1 MVSTRKKRQSSKRL
15 LSQLDDFDQDV
26 IISNTTSERR
36 ENVVVNGGVDDQN
49 FTGGT
54 SNVSSIVNE
63 NALNVKTL
71 ERCFN
76 ERIDREMS
84 NIVDTVE
91 DRIQNAVLTA
101 IDNIVTP
108 KIELAIRSINASSG
122 RDVTS
127 ASGNSER
134 REYEG
139 INASFEN
146 ASANN
151 RTLGVANTNDETRHD
166 FHDEVSELPVLEA
179 QFDRQLPTHHMPSGA
194 SSEVHHMVT
203 GVKERHDM
211 LTEGSQQIHNRHHM
225 VTGVKERHDM
235 LTEGSQQIHNRHHMV
250 TGAKEQIHNHHDMVA
265 RGSEEFRNSHHMATG
280 QTAYINQIPE
290 FLTGRTQT
298 SRNPSSHQYQNLST
312 QVSQD
317 NNLPVVEHTPTHQ
330 NLDANN
336 SINRLADAIAG
347 ITTQQPSQATTML
360 KPVSTSTLIFDGKNQ
375 KFELF
380 EDLLHTMLKMQP
392 EMTKAMKI
400 NHFHAHLRKEALQT
414 FRNISAVNKKTLD
427 DVLIVFRRK
436 YVKPESQATAKHK
449 WHKLTFDPNTKS
461 LPHFLEELNECAEK
475 AFGDNAQHM
484 IDSLLYAKLPPHL
497 KRSLN
502 LAHLENGTYDQIVA
516 HLERELEL
524 SGLENDG
531 ELTIPTVT
539 TVPLND
545 NQQNTEQTKVVC
557 YYCKK
562 RGHVIRD
569 CRKRMRKEQERGN
582 DPSTQ
587 KMKPSTSKTY
597 APCPHC
603 QRTNHPP
610 EQCWSGPNAANRPK
624 RFKQAYPEDNQNDGQ
639 NHGNLTYSGPSSI
652 LKNSLN

>member
-26 IISNTTSERR
+26 IIGNTTSERR

-151 RTLGVANTNDETRHD
+151 RTLGMANTNDETRHD

-225 VTGVKERHDM
+225 VTG
-235 LTEGSQQIHNRHHMV
+235 
-250 TGAKEQIHNHHDMVA
+250 AKEQIHNHHDMVA
-265 RGSEEFRNSHHMATG
+265 RGSEEFRNSHHMVTG
-280 QTAYINQIPE
+280 QTAHINQIPE

-360 KPVSTSTLIFDGKNQ
+360 KPVSTSTLIFDGKNE

-380 EDLLHTMLKMQP
+380 EDLFHTMLKMQP
-392 EMTKAMKI
+392 EMTEAMKI
-400 NHFHAHLRKEALQT
+400 NHFHAYLRKEALQT
-414 FRNISAVNKKTLD
+414 FRNVSAVNKKTLD

-461 LPHFLEELNECAEK
+461 LPDFLEELNECAEK

-531 ELTIPTVT
+531 ELTIPTMT

-562 RGHVIRD
+562 PGHVIRD

-597 APCPHC
+597 ASCPHC

-610 EQCWSGPNAANRPK
+610 EQCWSGLNAANRPK

>member
-1 MVSTRKKRQSSKRL
+1 MVSTRKKRQSNKRL
-15 LSQLDDFDQDV
+15 LSQLDDFDQDM
-26 IISNTTSERR
+26 IIGNAVSERQD
-36 ENVVVNGGVDDQN
+36 NAVVNMGTNDRD
-49 FTGGT
+49 FTV
-54 SNVSSIVNE
+54 SNSSNNTAVNE
-63 NALNVKTL
+63 NAMNVKTL

-76 ERIDREMS
+76 EWIDREMS

-91 DRIQNAVLTA
+91 DRIQNAILTA
-101 IDNIVTP
+101 IENIVAP

-127 ASGNSER
+127 VTANSER
-134 REYEG
+134 GERVG

-146 ASANN
+146 ASENN
-151 RTLGVANTNDETRHD
+151 NTLRVPNVSDETRLNIP
-166 FHDEVSELPVLEA
+166 DEEGELSVPDTR
-179 QFDRQLPTHHMPSGA
+179 FDRQPHT
-194 SSEVHHMVT
+194 HHMVT
-203 GVKERHDM
+203 GVKERHNI
-211 LTEGSQQIHNRHHM
+211 LPESSERIH
-225 VTGVKERHDM
+225 
-235 LTEGSQQIHNRHHMV
+235 
-250 TGAKEQIHNHHDMVA
+250 
-265 RGSEEFRNSHHMATG
+265 NSHHMMTG
-280 QTAYINQIPE
+280 QTAHINQIPE

-360 KPVSTSTLIFDGKNQ
+360 KPVSTSTLLFDGKNE

-380 EDLLHTMLKMQP
+380 EDLFHTMLKMQP
-392 EMTKAMKI
+392 EMTEAMKI

-461 LPHFLEELNECAEK
+461 LPDFLEKLNECAEK

-531 ELTIPTVT
+531 ELTIPTMT

-545 NQQNTEQTKVVC
+545 NQQNTEQTRVVC

-562 RGHVIRD
+562 PGHVIRD

-587 KMKPSTSKTY
+587 KMKPSTSKSY

>member
-1 MVSTRKKRQSSKRL
+1 MVSTRKKRQSNKRL
-15 LSQLDDFDQDV
+15 LSQLDDFEQDV
-26 IISNTTSERR
+26 FIGNAASKRQ
-36 ENVVVNGGVDDQN
+36 ENVAVNEGTNDQEFTVGTSYDSSTVNG
-49 FTGGT
+49 
-54 SNVSSIVNE
+54 
-63 NALNVKTL
+63 NAMSVKTL

-76 ERIDREMS
+76 ERIDREMN

-91 DRIQNAVLTA
+91 DRIQNAILTA
-101 IDNIVTP
+101 IDNIIVP
-108 KIELAIRSINASSG
+108 KIELAIRSVNASSG

-127 ASGNSER
+127 VSAHSER
-134 REYEG
+134 REYTG
-139 INASFEN
+139 INASLEN
-146 ASANN
+146 ASENN
-151 RTLGVANTNDETRHD
+151 DTLGVTNINVETRCSLRD
-166 FHDEVSELPVLEA
+166 RVNGLSA
-179 QFDRQLPTHHMPSGA
+179 QGTQFDRRSPTHCTTLGGST
-194 SSEVHHMVT
+194 ETHHMVT
-203 GVKERHDM
+203 GAIKRHNI
-211 LTEGSQQIHNRHHM
+211 LPGGSEHIHN
-225 VTGVKERHDM
+225 
-235 LTEGSQQIHNRHHMV
+235 SHHMV

-265 RGSEEFRNSHHMATG
+265 RGSEEFRNSHHMVTG
-280 QTAYINQIPE
+280 QTPQTNQFPE
-290 FLTGRTQT
+290 FLTGRIQT
-298 SRNPSSHQYQNLST
+298 PRNPSAHQYQNLST

-317 NNLPVVEHTPTHQ
+317 NNLPVVEQTPINQ

-347 ITTQQPSQATTML
+347 ITTQQRPQAATML
-360 KPVSTSTLIFDGKNQ
+360 KPVSTNTLIFDGKNE

-380 EDLLHTMLKMQP
+380 EDLFHTMLKMQP
-392 EMTKAMKI
+392 EMTEAMKI

-414 FRNISAVNKKTLD
+414 FRNISALNKRTLD

-461 LPHFLEELNECAEK
+461 LPDFLEELNECAER

-502 LAHLENGTYDQIVA
+502 LAYLENGTYDQIVA

-531 ELTIPTVT
+531 ELTIPTMT
-539 TVPLND
+539 AVPPND
-545 NQQNTEQTKVVC
+545 NQQNTEQTKIVC
-557 YYCKK
+557 HYCRKP
-562 RGHVIRD
+562 GHVIRE
-569 CRKRMRKEQERGN
+569 CRKRIRKEQEQRN

-587 KMKPSTSKTY
+587 KMKPSTSKSY

-624 RFKQAYPEDNQNDGQ
+624 RFKQTYPEDNRNDGQ
-639 NHGNLTYSGPSSI
+639 NQGNMNHSRPSSI

>member
-1 MVSTRKKRQSSKRL
+1 MVSTRKKRQSNKRL
-15 LSQLDDFDQDV
+15 LSQLDDFDQDM
-26 IISNTTSERR
+26 IIGNAVSERQ
-36 ENVVVNGGVDDQN
+36 ENAVVNMGTNDRD
-49 FTGGT
+49 FTV
-54 SNVSSIVNE
+54 SNSSNNTAVNE
-63 NALNVKTL
+63 NAMNVKTL
-71 ERCFN
+71 ERRFN

-91 DRIQNAVLTA
+91 DRIQNAILTA
-101 IDNIVTP
+101 IENIVTP
-108 KIELAIRSINASSG
+108 KIELAIRSTNASSG

-127 ASGNSER
+127 VIANSER
-134 REYEG
+134 GERVG

-146 ASANN
+146 ASENN
-151 RTLGVANTNDETRHD
+151 NTLRVPSVSDETRLNIS
-166 FHDEVSELPVLEA
+166 DEVGELPVPETR
-179 QFDRQLPTHHMPSGA
+179 FDRQPHTP
-194 SSEVHHMVT
+194 
-203 GVKERHDM
+203 
-211 LTEGSQQIHNRHHM
+211 
-225 VTGVKERHDM
+225 
-235 LTEGSQQIHNRHHMV
+235 HMV

-265 RGSEEFRNSHHMATG
+265 RGSEHIHNSHHKVTG
-280 QTAYINQIPE
+280 QTAHINQIPE

-317 NNLPVVEHTPTHQ
+317 NNFPVVEHTPTHQ

-360 KPVSTSTLIFDGKNQ
+360 KPVSTSTLIFDGKNE

-380 EDLLHTMLKMQP
+380 EDLFHTMLKMQP
-392 EMTKAMKI
+392 EMTEAMKI

-461 LPHFLEELNECAEK
+461 LPDFLEELNECAEK

-531 ELTIPTVT
+531 ELTIPTMT
-539 TVPLND
+539 TVPLNN
-545 NQQNTEQTKVVC
+545 NQQNIEQTKVVC

-562 RGHVIRD
+562 PGHVIRD

-624 RFKQAYPEDNQNDGQ
+624 RFKQAYPEDNRNDGQ
-639 NHGNLTYSGPSSI
+639 NQGNMIHSGSSSI
-652 LKNSLN
+652 LKNPLN

>member
-1 MVSTRKKRQSSKRL
+1 MVSTRKKRQSNKRL
-15 LSQLDDFDQDV
+15 LSQLDDFDRDM
-26 IISNTTSERR
+26 IIGNAVSERQ
-36 ENVVVNGGVDDQN
+36 ENAVVNMGTNDRD
-49 FTGGT
+49 FTV
-54 SNVSSIVNE
+54 SNSSNNTAVNE
-63 NALNVKTL
+63 NAMNVKTL

-91 DRIQNAVLTA
+91 DRIQNAILTA
-101 IDNIVTP
+101 IENIVAP

-127 ASGNSER
+127 VIANSER
-134 REYEG
+134 GERVG
-139 INASFEN
+139 INASIEN
-146 ASANN
+146 ASENN
-151 RTLGVANTNDETRHD
+151 NTLHVPSVSDETRLNIP
-166 FHDEVSELPVLEA
+166 DEVGELSVPETR
-179 QFDRQLPTHHMPSGA
+179 FDRQPHTP
-194 SSEVHHMVT
+194 
-203 GVKERHDM
+203 
-211 LTEGSQQIHNRHHM
+211 
-225 VTGVKERHDM
+225 
-235 LTEGSQQIHNRHHMV
+235 HMV

-265 RGSEEFRNSHHMATG
+265 RGSEHIHNSHHKMTG
-280 QTAYINQIPE
+280 QTAHINQIPE

-312 QVSQD
+312 HVSQD

-360 KPVSTSTLIFDGKNQ
+360 KPVSTSTLIFDGKNE

-380 EDLLHTMLKMQP
+380 EDLFHTMLKMQP
-392 EMTKAMKI
+392 EMTEAMKI

-461 LPHFLEELNECAEK
+461 LPDFLEELNECAEK

-531 ELTIPTVT
+531 ELPMPTMT

-562 RGHVIRD
+562 PGHVIRD

-624 RFKQAYPEDNQNDGQ
+624 RFKQVYPEDNQNDGQ

>member
-1 MVSTRKKRQSSKRL
+1 MVSTRKKRQSNKRL
-15 LSQLDDFDQDV
+15 LSQLDDFDQDM
-26 IISNTTSERR
+26 IIGNVVSERQ
-36 ENVVVNGGVDDQN
+36 ENAVVNMGTNDRD
-49 FTGGT
+49 FTV
-54 SNVSSIVNE
+54 SNSSNNTAVNE
-63 NALNVKTL
+63 NVMNVKTL
-71 ERCFN
+71 ERRFN

-91 DRIQNAVLTA
+91 DRIQNAILTA
-101 IDNIVTP
+101 IENIVAP

-127 ASGNSER
+127 VIANSER
-134 REYEG
+134 GERVG

-146 ASANN
+146 ASENN
-151 RTLGVANTNDETRHD
+151 NTLHVPSVSDENRLNISDEVGELSVPETR
-166 FHDEVSELPVLEA
+166 
-179 QFDRQLPTHHMPSGA
+179 FDRQPHTP
-194 SSEVHHMVT
+194 
-203 GVKERHDM
+203 
-211 LTEGSQQIHNRHHM
+211 
-225 VTGVKERHDM
+225 
-235 LTEGSQQIHNRHHMV
+235 HMV

-265 RGSEEFRNSHHMATG
+265 RGSEHIHNSHHKVTG
-280 QTAYINQIPE
+280 QTAHINQIPE

-298 SRNPSSHQYQNLST
+298 PRNPSSHQYQNLST

-360 KPVSTSTLIFDGKNQ
+360 KPVSTSTLIFDGKNE

-380 EDLLHTMLKMQP
+380 EDLFHTMLKMQP
-392 EMTKAMKI
+392 EMTEAMKI

-461 LPHFLEELNECAEK
+461 LPDFLEELNECAEK

-524 SGLENDG
+524 SGLEIDG
-531 ELTIPTVT
+531 ELPIPTMT

-562 RGHVIRD
+562 PGHVIRD